1 MMRFRLLPSKEKFMN
16 FSGGKNS
23 RKKAALFY
31 LHRSIA
37 SKRKT
42 KQWVGGKSF
51 VRKVAAP
58 TKMPPIIMLYCSH
71 TLGYPTS
78 ALLINNAI
86 QDPIGGIKFCPMRE
100 AQKKT
105 TFG

>member
-1 MMRFRLLPSKEKFMN
+1 M
-16 FSGGKNS
+16 G
-23 RKKAALFY
+23 
-31 LHRSIA
+31 
-37 SKRKT
+37 
-42 KQWVGGKSF
+42 GGKSF
-51 VRKVAAP
+51 VRKVGAS